1 VGIVK
6 IDYTGKVALVT
17 GGGSGIGRA
26 ICIEFAKAG
35 ADVVC
40 VDINQNMGEETVSL
54 IKKEGKE
61 SIFIRADVSDSSDVK
76 NYVNQTIARF
86 KRIDVFSNNAG
97 WEGVIKPI
105 TEYPEE
111 VFNKVMDINVKGVF
125 LGLKYVLPEMIRQ
138 KSGAIINTASAAGL
152 VGSPGLIAYIASKH
166 AVIGMTKTAA
176 LEVAREGIRVNAIC
190 PGAVHTRM
198 MRSIE
203 KGVSPSNPEAFLSSR
218 EKAIPDGRY
227 AEAEEIAHKVLFL
240 GSEFASHMTGH
251 YLAIDGG
258 ALAT

>member
-1 VGIVK
+1 MVQ
-6 IDYTGKVALVT
+6 IDYKGKVALVT

-26 ICIEFAKAG
+26 ICIQFARAG
-35 ADVVC
+35 ADVAC
-40 VDINQNMGEETVSL
+40 VDIDEHMGEETVSL
-54 IKKEGKE
+54 IKKEGGNGF
-61 SIFIRADVSDSSDVK
+61 FIQADVSNASDTE
-76 NYVNQTIARF
+76 NYVKETIARY

-97 WEGVIKPI
+97 WEGAIIPTI
-105 TEYPEE
+105 EYPED

-138 KSGAIINTASAAGL
+138 KSGSVINTASAAGL
-152 VGSPGLIAYIASKH
+152 VGAPGFIAYTASKH

-176 LEVAREGIRVNAIC
+176 LEVARDGIRVNAIC

-203 KGVSPSNPEAFLSSR
+203 KKASPSNPETFLSSR
-218 EKAIPDGRY
+218 ENAIPDGRY
-227 AEAEEIAHKVLFL
+227 AEVEEIAHKVLFL
-240 GSEFASHMTGH
+240 GSDFASHMTGH

>member
-1 VGIVK
+1 MK

-26 ICIEFAKAG
+26 ICIEFARAG
-35 ADVVC
+35 ANVAC
-40 VDINQNMGEETVSL
+40 VDIDQDKGEETVSL
-54 IKKEGKE
+54 IKKEGGE
-61 SIFIRADVSDSSDVK
+61 CVFIHADVSDASNVK

-97 WEGVIKPI
+97 WEGVIKPTI
-105 TEYPEE
+105 EYPED
-111 VFNKVMDINVKGVF
+111 VFSKVMDINVRGVF
-125 LGLKYVLPEMIRQ
+125 LGMKYVLPEMIRQ
-138 KSGAIINTASAAGL
+138 KNGAIINTASSAGL
-152 VGSPGLIAYIASKH
+152 VGSPGFIAYTASKH

-176 LEVAREGIRVNAIC
+176 LEVAREGVRINAIC

-203 KGVSPSNPEAFLSSR
+203 KGASPSNPEAFLSSR
-218 EKAIPDGRY
+218 EKAIPAGRY
-227 AEAEEIAHKVLFL
+227 AETQEIAHKVLFL

-251 YLAIDGG
+251 YLVIDGG

>member
-1 VGIVK
+1 MK

-17 GGGSGIGRA
+17 GGASGIGRS

-40 VDINQNMGEETVSL
+40 VDIDQKMGEETVSL
-54 IKKEGKE
+54 IKKEGRE
-61 SIFIRADVSDSSDVK
+61 GIFIHADVSNPSDVK

-86 KRIDVFSNNAG
+86 NRIDVFSNNAG
-97 WEGVIKPI
+97 WEGVIKPT

-111 VFNKVMDINVKGVF
+111 IFNKVMDINVRGVF
-125 LGLKYVLPEMIRQ
+125 LGMKYVLPEMIRQ
-138 KSGAIINTASAAGL
+138 RSGAIINTASAAGL
-152 VGSPGLIAYIASKH
+152 VGAPGFVAYTASKH
-166 AVIGMTKTAA
+166 AVIGMTKTVA

-203 KGVSPSNPEAFLSSR
+203 NGVSPSDPEAFLSSR

-227 AEAEEIAHKVLFL
+227 AEAIEIAHKVLFL

>member
-1 VGIVK
+1 MK

-17 GGGSGIGRA
+17 GGASGIGRS

-40 VDINQNMGEETVSL
+40 VDIDQKMGEETVSR
-54 IKKEGKE
+54 IKKEGRE
-61 SIFIRADVSDSSDVK
+61 GLFINADVSNSSDVK

-86 KRIDVFSNNAG
+86 NRIDVFSNNAG
-97 WEGVIKPI
+97 WEGVIKPT

-111 VFNKVMDINVKGVF
+111 VFNKVMDINVRGVF

-138 KSGAIINTASAAGL
+138 RSGAIINTASAAGL
-152 VGSPGLIAYIASKH
+152 VGSPGFVAYTASKH
-166 AVIGMTKTAA
+166 AVIGMTKTVA

-203 KGVSPSNPEAFLSSR
+203 KGVSPSDPEAFLSSR

-227 AEAEEIAHKVLFL
+227 AEAIEIAHKVLFL

-258 ALAT
+258 ALAN